1 MEESVFVLRREIN
14 TSQICVGFPSF
25 LYDEPISYTKE
36 YCEEN
41 KFAQKNFFVEWKQGA
56 ERLQPCK
63 MGYCNTSQEAG
74 GIRYQETQ
82 PPKLLSIA
90 KMVMEVLC

>member
-1 MEESVFVLRREIN
+1 MEEPVFVLRREIN

-41 KFAQKNFFVEWKQGA
+41 KIARKNFFVEWKQGA

-63 MGYCNTSQEAG
+63 MGCHNTYKKQG
-74 GIRYQETQ
+74 GLGIK
-82 PPKLLSIA
+82 KLSLQNSSFA